1 MTDLLITGGTIITT
15 DPNRRVIDDGVVAIE
30 NDRIVGVA
38 PKSDYQADSPA
49 AETIDATGMVVMP
62 GLIDGQGHAG
72 HGLIKTLGTG
82 PSGGWYPA
90 CEAIYAEGSDE
101 QFWHAEAMLTLLER
115 LKFGTTTG
123 VTFFGGGDSVM
134 RVDDP
139 VYGAKRCKA
148 IEKSAYASYSRWGR
162 ERGRSPAS
170 SLNGMATQRKTSRSP
185 SFSRWTPAKR
195 L

>member
-1 MTDLLITGGTIITT
+1 MTDLLITGGTIITM

-38 PKSDYQADSPA
+38 PKSDYQADSPP

-62 GLIDGQGHAG
+62 GLIDGHGHAG

-101 QFWHAEAMLTLLER
+101 QFWHAEAMLALLER
-115 LKFGTTTG
+115 LKFGTTG
-123 VTFFGGGDSVM
+123 VGL
-134 RVDDP
+134 
-139 VYGAKRCKA
+139 VYCDRKGSCVRSEQQRPGAWRRSFAQRTA
-148 IEKSAYASYSRWGR
+148 II
-162 ERGRSPAS
+162 
-170 SLNGMATQRKTSRSP
+170 
-185 SFSRWTPAKR
+185 
-195 L
+195 